1 MSITTLA
8 QAQRTAVLPGPVT
21 PDIRGVFTDHN
32 TAEGNGGGDAT
43 SLGVFT
49 NTVLQ
54 VYNEDLVLAAGI
66 NPGDVLTGISF
77 RVSGGPETFNPAPN
91 FQVDNYLFSLGHSL
105 NSAGNLV
112 DNFDANAVGG
122 ALTQVRSGALEFNA
136 ADYPQ
141 VNPNTGTGTAN
152 AFGPEI
158 EFENDFAYTGGD
170 LLIRYYTSTP
180 LALDGDLTIS
190 RADSVTT
197 TFVTPDFSEPGVFTL
212 FGEGQNAN
220 TRFTQTF
227 GAAPAVAP
235 VLQFSVTPASIP
247 EPSSAALL
255 MGIGLIGA
263 VRRRRKK

>member
-105 NSAGNLV
+105 NSAGDLV

-122 ALTQVRSGALEFNA
+122 TLTQVRSGALEFNA

-141 VNPNTGTGTAN
+141 NNPNTGTGTAN
-152 AFGPEI
+152 PFGPVI
-158 EFENDFAYTGGD
+158 EFNDSTFTYTGGD
-170 LLIRYYTSTP
+170 LLLEYSHTGAE
-180 LALDGDLTIS
+180 ALNGSLVTS
-190 RADSVTT
+190 RADTVGS
-197 TFVTPDFSEPGVFTL
+197 TFGAPDFADSRVQTL
-212 FGEGQNAN
+212 FGSGFNN
-220 TRFTQTF
+220 DSSTF
-227 GAAPAVAP
+227 SPAFGISTATIVQFQIAAV
-235 VLQFSVTPASIP
+235 P
-247 EPSSAALL
+247 EPTSAALL
-255 MGIGLIGA
+255 MGLGMIGV
-263 VRRRRKK
+263 VRRRRKI

>member
-141 VNPNTGTGTAN
+141 VNPNTGTAN
-152 AFGPEI
+152 AFGPVI
-158 EFENDFAYTGGD
+158 EFNDSTFTYTGGD
-170 LLIRYYTSTP
+170 LLLEYSHTGAE
-180 LALDGDLTIS
+180 ALNGSLVRS
-190 RADSVTT
+190 RADTIASTVPSPDI
-197 TFVTPDFSEPGVFTL
+197 PDFGDSRV
-212 FGEGQNAN
+212 
-220 TRFTQTF
+220 QTF
-227 GAAPAVAP
+227 FGAGFDAPERSFATVFGDNTATIVQFQIAAV
-235 VLQFSVTPASIP
+235 P
-247 EPSSAALL
+247 EPTSAALL
-255 MGIGLIGA
+255 MGLGMIGV
-263 VRRRRKK
+263 VRSN

>member
-152 AFGPEI
+152 AFGPVI
-158 EFENDFAYTGGD
+158 EFNDSTFTYTGGD
-170 LLIRYYTSTP
+170 LLLEYSHTGAE
-180 LALDGDLTIS
+180 ALNGSLVTS
-190 RADSVTT
+190 RADTLSS
-197 TFVTPDFSEPGVFTL
+197 TFGQPDFADSRVQTF
-212 FGEGQNAN
+212 FGSGFDATERGFA
-220 TRFTQTF
+220 TRFGDNTATIVQF
-227 GAAPAVAP
+227 QIAAV
-235 VLQFSVTPASIP
+235 P
-247 EPSSAALL
+247 EPTSAALL
-255 MGIGLIGA
+255 MGLGMIGV
-263 VRRRRKK
+263 VRRRRKI